1 MRTKIMPVS
10 DFRRMTSAV
19 IRDIQEE
26 GDVVYITQH
35 GRPTAVMLE
44 YNAYERLLAQAGQQE
59 TWPEDYF
66 SQNYGA
72 LANDPLT
79 RFEPGEFEERESIA

>member
-1 MRTKIMPVS
+1 MRTKIMPVT
-10 DFRRMTSAV
+10 DFRRMTSAI

-44 YNAYERLLAQAGQQE
+44 YKAYERLLALAEQQE
-59 TWPEDYF
+59 TWPEAYF
-66 SQNYGA
+66 AQTYGA
-72 LANDPLT
+72 MADDPLT
-79 RFEPGEFEERESIA
+79 RSEPIEIEERESMT